1 MSRLEGNPA
10 ERATAGAQRW
20 RISNKGQFVDH
31 EAHSWDIADDMT
43 RLKLGEVDV
52 TAEEVP
58 VQTPPKSKLA
68 VAQLGEGSPLNSS
81 STSAGSSPQTPDHQI
96 AISHSRGSST
106 DTSISSLKDPSVSTA
121 SNTLQA
127 HAQMQAI
134 TSAEAKERPHSF
146 NSGLSSA
153 DLRRLQQA
161 NDVSDTDVQKQ
172 QQWVHGQQYL
182 DGSNTSELSYPS
194 LVNHIHGPQPQPH
207 PNLYRTGL
215 QANSAPRAAVRE
227 DGVIDYSIRDYA
239 PAAPSTSSAAALAA
253 YAPGQHGGAGLA
265 YRQPPRAYPQQGL
278 IGSPNMGYQ
287 GSHHAAHLS
296 LGNTQQLYE
305 IMLPGLADSHPAIAR
320 VQQQHNAFRATHHH
334 SASDPSAMRDP
345 ATVALLSGNIAGFA
359 PPLPLYPQYFGSQ
372 DTYLR
377 PDGPAAQ
384 LMAARLQQFSNA
396 YGPTQTNVGVDNSI
410 PVVPQSPLQP
420 GPSANNRKLNLYK
433 TELCRS
439 WEEKGT
445 CRYGA
450 KCQFAHGEEEL
461 RKVTRHPKVSGRH
474 ANATTAYICRLSQ
487 YKTEIC
493 RVSPCYSS
501 FVNNLIP
508 II

>member
-10 ERATAGAQRW
+10 ECGTAGAQRW
-20 RISNKGQFVDH
+20 RISNKGQFVDQ
-31 EAHSWDIADDMT
+31 EARGWDLADDMT
-43 RLKLGEVDV
+43 RLKLGEVDI

-68 VAQLGEGSPLNSS
+68 VTQLGEGSPLNSS

-106 DTSISSLKDPSVSTA
+106 DTSISSPKDSSGSNS
-121 SNTLQA
+121 SNTLLA
-127 HAQMQAI
+127 HAQMQTI

-146 NSGLSSA
+146 NGGFSNA

-161 NDVSDTDVQKQ
+161 NDINDADKQ
-172 QQWVHGQQYL
+172 QSWIHGQQYL
-182 DGSNTSELSYPS
+182 DGPNTSELSYPS
-194 LVNHIHGPQPQPH
+194 LIHGPQPQPH

-227 DGVIDYSIRDYA
+227 DGAIDYGARDYGSIA
-239 PAAPSTSSAAALAA
+239 QSTSSAPALAA
-253 YAPGQHGGAGLA
+253 YVPGQHGGAGLA

-305 IMLPGLADSHPAIAR
+305 IMLPGLAESHPAIAR

-345 ATVALLSGNIAGFA
+345 ATVALLTGNITGFA
-359 PPLPLYPQYFGSQ
+359 PPVPLYPQYFGSQ

-377 PDGPAAQ
+377 PDGTAAQ
-384 LMAARLQQFSNA
+384 LMAARLQQFGSA
-396 YGPTQTNVGVDNSI
+396 YGATQASIGVDTTV
-410 PVVPQSPLQP
+410 PVVPQGSPLQP

-450 KCQFAHGEEEL
+450 KCQFAHGEDEL
-461 RKVTRHPKVSGRH
+461 RKVSRHPKVSRRH
-474 ANATTAYICRLSQ
+474 AKATTTYICCPSQ

-493 RVSPCYSS
+493 RVSP
-501 FVNNLIP
+501 
-508 II
+508 